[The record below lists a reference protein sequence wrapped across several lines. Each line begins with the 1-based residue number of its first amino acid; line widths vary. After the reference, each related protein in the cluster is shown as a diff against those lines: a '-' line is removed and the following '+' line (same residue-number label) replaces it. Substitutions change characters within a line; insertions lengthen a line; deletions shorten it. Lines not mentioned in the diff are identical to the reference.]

1 MIDLAE
7 FSAPSPLA
15 ETDAKDAALTAASLK
30 RLSDKSLHLV
40 FTFLDTPTKGQQQAV
55 VADVFY
61 KLRALKHKNLLEY
74 VGFAFVDSAGSYR
87 VSLVM
92 KTVKGVTLSKSLGSL
107 ARDNFSGAKMCAVQA
122 AEAVMYLHGRGIVV
136 GNLCSETVVVDDVKQ
151 VYLNGYG
158 TSQVI
163 MALRGKMWYLNRF
176 YCAPE
181 LLSDPK
187 CLPTMSSDVW
197 SFGVLLFELFGK
209 QTMKKALNDDEKLI
223 LKCHMPSLEHIPA
236 EIAHVI
242 GQCWSKKPAER
253 PSMIAIL
260 SAITEMGIFK
270 EATEMTRYNAL
281 LEAKV
286 QAGNLVAM
294 NEMADALIEGR
305 DGFPANTERA
315 VELYRKAAEKGL
327 SEAMSNYGVCLQ
339 EGEGVQADEKIGFE
353 FIRKAAKA
361 GNADGLAQLGMCYR
375 NGHGV
380 QADPKKGLKYLKEAA
395 MKGNA
400 FAQVNYGIFLQ
411 EDDFSEEG
419 ARWIEK
425 AAEQGDPEGLYNMA
439 LCCLLGD
446 GVPKDLTRGAKMM
459 HEAAMKGHPLAQ
471 MKYAE
476 MLREGLG
483 VPQNEKAASAFMLLA
498 MSQNAE
504 GAEMAYQATTPADSV
519 KEEPKQSNDVI
530 EKVYEM
536 QKELKAASDEQYTDL
551 KALLE
556 DAVHLLLRRK
566 GRKRRHDK
574 SNHENHSQESHDSPA
589 ASEPEQ
595 RPAKQT
601 TQKTKDPTKEEL
613 KTLEFKRK
621 ANEGDLNY
629 AFHYGMRV
637 IEGRGTQ
644 KDLVEGS
651 KWLRRCAKRGL
662 GKASFKLAQLF
673 KNGQLGEPDPAKAEH
688 YLQMAN
694 NQKLK
699 EAISEWG
706 LVTMLRGK
714 NIQTSVLPTAD
725 DFDDADTLLRIGQYF
740 ISTHEGFKR
749 AEEFLIKARDLGN
762 TTASELLTQRFR
774 PRSDLRRQKPS
785 SE

>member
-1 MIDLAE
+1 MIDLAD
-7 FSAPSPLA
+7 FSAPSQLA
-15 ETDAKDAALTAASLK
+15 DIDSKDVALSSAVLK
-30 RLSDKSLHLV
+30 RLADKSPHLV
-40 FTFLDTPTKGQQQAV
+40 FTFLDIPTKGQQQAV

-61 KLRALKHKNLLEY
+61 KLRSIKHKNLLEY

-92 KTVKGVTLSKSLGSL
+92 KTVKSTTLSKSLSAL

-136 GNLCSETVVVDDVKQ
+136 GNLCSETVLVDDVRQ

-158 TSQVI
+158 ISQVI

-181 LLSDPK
+181 LLSDQK
-187 CLPTMSSDVW
+187 CLPTTSSDVW

-223 LKCHMPSLEHIPA
+223 LKCHMPSLEHIPS
-236 EIAHVI
+236 EIAQVI
-242 GQCWSKKPAER
+242 ERCWSKKPADR
-253 PSMIAIL
+253 PSMIGIL
-260 SAITEMGIFK
+260 SMINEMGIFK
-270 EATEMTRYNAL
+270 EATEMSRYNAL

-339 EGEGVQADEKIGFE
+339 EGDGVQADEKIGFE

-411 EDDFSEEG
+411 EDEFSEEG

-446 GVPKDLTRGAKMM
+446 GVPKDLARGAKMM
-459 HEAAMKGHPLAQ
+459 HEAAMKDHPLAQ

-483 VPQNEKAASAFMLLA
+483 VPRNEKAASAFMLLA
-498 MSQNAE
+498 VSQNAE
-504 GAEMAYQATTPADSV
+504 GAEMAYQAMTPADPV
-519 KEEPKQSNDVI
+519 KEEPKPKDVI

-556 DAVHLLLRRK
+556 DAVHLILRRK

-574 SNHENHSQESHDSPA
+574 SNHENHSQERHDTPVD
-589 ASEPEQ
+589 SEPEQ
-595 RPAKQT
+595 RPTKQT
-601 TQKTKDPTKEEL
+601 TQKTKDPTKEEA

-637 IEGRGTQ
+637 LDGKGTP

-673 KNGQLGEPDPAKAEH
+673 KNGHLGEPDLAKAEH
-688 YLQMAN
+688 YLQMAS

-706 LVTMLRGK
+706 LVTMLRGR
-714 NIQTSVLPTAD
+714 NIQTPVLPTAN
-725 DFDDADTLLRIGQYF
+725 DFDDPDILLQIGQYF
-740 ISTHEGFKR
+740 ISHEGFKR
-749 AEEFLIKARDLGN
+749 AEDFLIKARDLGN
-762 TTASELLTQRFR
+762 TAANELLTQRSR
-774 PRSDLRRQKPS
+774 PRGDSRRQKPS